1 MRRLLVHV
9 EGVTEESFVNDVL
22 GPHLVGCRGYSSVV
36 ARLMGNARP
45 KSHRGGGLSW
55 QSVREGVLR
64 HLKQDWQVIATTM
77 VDYYGMPKSR
87 SKQWPGR
94 VEAASLPFVRKAETI
109 QDALARDIQN
119 DMGTDFNPSRF
130 IPYVSMHEFEA
141 LLFSDCMGFADSV
154 GSPEIGNAM
163 QGILDKFGSPEEI
176 DDSPETAPS
185 KRILALLPSYGKVE
199 MGAIAIRKI
208 GLESIRRRC
217 PHFAG
222 WLSRLEA
229 VVTND

>member
-9 EGVTEESFVNDVL
+9 EGPTEETFVNNVL
-22 GPHLVGCRGYSSVV
+22 DPHLGCRGYSSVA

-55 QSVREGVLR
+55 QSVREGILR
-64 HLKQDWQVIATTM
+64 HLKQDWQVVATTM

-87 SKQWPGR
+87 SKRWPGR
-94 VEAASLPFVRKAETI
+94 IEADSLPFVRKAETI
-109 QDALARDIQN
+109 QDALARDICEG
-119 DMGTDFNPSRF
+119 MGRSFNPCRF

-154 GSPEIGNAM
+154 GHPGIGRKM
-163 QGILDKFGSPEEI
+163 QEILDQFGSPEAI
-176 DDSPETAPS
+176 DDSYTTAPS
-185 KRILALLPSYGKVE
+185 KRIEGLLPSYDKVA
-199 MGAIAIRKI
+199 MCPTAIRKI
-208 GLESIRRRC
+208 GLENIRCRC

>member
-9 EGVTEESFVNDVL
+9 EGVTEETFVKDVL
-22 GPHLVGCRGYSSVV
+22 CPHLGCRGYSSVA

-45 KSHRGGGLSW
+45 RSHRGGGLSW
-55 QSVREGVLR
+55 QSVRESILR
-64 HLKQDWQVIATTM
+64 HLKQDRQVVATTM
-77 VDYYGMPKSR
+77 VDYYGMPESR
-87 SKQWPGR
+87 SKRWPGR
-94 VEAASLPFVRKAETI
+94 VDAARLAFEQRAETI

-119 DMGTDFNPSRF
+119 DMGTGFDPDRF

-141 LLFSDCMGFADSV
+141 LLFSDCMSFADSV

-163 QGILDKFGSPEEI
+163 QGILDRFGSPEEI
-176 DDSPETAPS
+176 DDSQETAPS
-185 KRILALLPSYGKVE
+185 KRILALLPSYDKVA
-199 MGAIAIRKI
+199 MGAVAIGDI
-208 GLESIRRRC
+208 GLDDIRRHC
-217 PHFAG
+217 PNFAC

>member
-9 EGVTEESFVNDVL
+9 EGVTEETFVKDVL
-22 GPHLVGCRGYSSVV
+22 CPHLGCRGYSSVA

-55 QSVREGVLR
+55 QSVREGILR
-64 HLKQDWQVIATTM
+64 HLKQDRQVVATTM

-87 SKQWPGR
+87 SKRWPGR
-94 VEAASLPFVRKAETI
+94 VEAARLAFEQRAETI
-109 QDALARDIQN
+109 QNALARDIQN

-141 LLFSDCMGFADSV
+141 LLFSDCMGFEDSV
-154 GSPEIGNAM
+154 GHPGIGRKM
-163 QGILDKFGSPEEI
+163 QEILDQFGSPEAI
-176 DDSPETAPS
+176 DDSYTTAPS
-185 KRILALLPSYGKVE
+185 KRIEGLLPSYDKVA
-199 MGAIAIRKI
+199 MCPTAIRKI
-208 GLESIRRRC
+208 GLENIRRRC
-217 PHFAG
+217 PHFAC
-222 WLSRLEA
+222 WLSTLEA